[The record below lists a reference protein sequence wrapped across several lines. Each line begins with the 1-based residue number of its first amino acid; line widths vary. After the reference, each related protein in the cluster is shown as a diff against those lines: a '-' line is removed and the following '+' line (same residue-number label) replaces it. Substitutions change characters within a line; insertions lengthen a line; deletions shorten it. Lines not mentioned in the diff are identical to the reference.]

1 MQMKSLRLK
10 NLILIGIALICLSLC
25 GCSSEQQQSLVSSD
39 DDARAE
45 TAEAEDLCADG
56 AEHQWGDAAYQWIND
71 HTACTASHTCDK
83 CGVTQTETENAVLVT
98 DDSGNSSLKVD
109 FKDGGFSSQEED
121 SENLSDVGAAF
132 VVSEGEC
139 SAGEQVTVTISVK
152 DNPGIVAAGL
162 ELRYDRDK
170 LELVKAEDKQLL
182 ADATFSK
189 TVSDYPYILTWND
202 ALASENTTENG
213 ELAVLTFKIKDGAA
227 PGKASVSVGYSP
239 GNVFDVDLNNVT
251 FRTVAGSVTVR

>member
-1 MQMKSLRLK
+1 MKPLNLK
-10 NLILIGIALICLSLC
+10 NLVLTGIALICFGLC

-39 DDARAE
+39 GGEGTE
-45 TAEAEDLCADG
+45 TTETEALCTDG
-56 AEHQWGDAAYQWIND
+56 GEHQWGDAAYQWINND
-71 HTACTASHTCDK
+71 TACTASHTCDK

-109 FKDGGFSSQEED
+109 FKDSGFSSQEED
-121 SENLSDVGAAF
+121 SGDLSDVGATF
-132 VVSEGEC
+132 VVSEGNG
-139 SAGEQVTVTISVK
+139 SPGESVSVTISVK

-162 ELRYDRDK
+162 EVQYDRDR
-170 LELVKAEDKQLL
+170 LELVKAEDKKLL

-189 TVSDYPYILTWND
+189 AVSDYPYILTWND
-202 ALASENTTENG
+202 ALASENTTQNG
-213 ELAVLTFKIKDGAA
+213 ELVVLTFKIKDGAA

-251 FRTVAGSVTVR
+251 FHTVAGSVTVR